1 MNLVQFRYEAARAAL
16 EACLAKTRAERPA
29 EPPADADD
37 DTWEAHYIA
46 VETLAAANGTT
57 AAREALAAAEADL
70 IAWGKTLYASRQ
82 SHLDFDYAARFAD
95 TRAKLIAILMKC

>member
-1 MNLVQFRYEAARAAL
+1 MNRFQLRYEVARAAL
-16 EACLAKTRAERPA
+16 EATEAKTRAERPA

-46 VETLAAANGTT
+46 IENLATANGTP
-57 AAREALAAAEADL
+57 AAREALAVAEADL
-70 IAWGKTLYASRQ
+70 FAWGKTLYATQQ
-82 SHLDFDYAARFAD
+82 SALDIDFAASFFD